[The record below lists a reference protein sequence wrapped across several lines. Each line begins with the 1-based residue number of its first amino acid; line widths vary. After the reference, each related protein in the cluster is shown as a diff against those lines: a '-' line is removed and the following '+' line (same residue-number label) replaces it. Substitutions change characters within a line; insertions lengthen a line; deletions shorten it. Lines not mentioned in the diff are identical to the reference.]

1 MIFRRCARQGGVSS
15 AVEPLASL
23 PRRAGEGV
31 VALRARPARRGAMGS
46 GGSSSGH
53 GQDAFDQGHVESTA
67 HLQHPPPPDEGWLRA
82 SQANEAVA
90 SQFPWTNKGPHHV
103 PALYRQGY
111 VPIAPGRA
119 SNAASGGP
127 CVPFLVHSAY
137 HSFQDALAKA
147 QLRSMEAGE
156 TARWLELQR
165 ADDLLRFLHRADNS
179 HFSDAEVSS
188 LGRALAAT
196 QLAGRGARTEV
207 NGQLSYEAEKVPGSP
222 SACRSALCS
231 SWRSRWRP
239 RVSAAGIRNP
249 ARRLPL
255 IRRAARQPSP
265 RRETSER
272 RKGREMAAQ
281 PRPSVVEPAGG
292 RRASWP
298 PRRF

>member
-1 MIFRRCARQGGVSS
+1 MLLVAPLIVCGHCAPYARRELV
-15 AVEPLASL
+15 
-23 PRRAGEGV
+23 
-31 VALRARPARRGAMGS
+31 RARPGRFRPGRPRRVHRAPAAPS
-46 GGSSSGH
+46 AAGH
-53 GQDAFDQGHVESTA
+53 
-67 HLQHPPPPDEGWLRA
+67 DEGWLRA